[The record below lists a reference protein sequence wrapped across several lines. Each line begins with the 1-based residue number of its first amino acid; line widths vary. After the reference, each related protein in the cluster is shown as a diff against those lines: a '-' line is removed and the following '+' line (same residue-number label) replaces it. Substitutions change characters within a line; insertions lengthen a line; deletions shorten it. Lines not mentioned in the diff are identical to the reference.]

1 MAQKKK
7 AKSKTVGKA
16 MGKKDLKKT
25 KGGLNFAV
33 SSDSAMKWPENQV
46 NSSINISVDPASLQ
60 RFK

>member
-7 AKSKTVGKA
+7 AKSKT

-25 KGGLNFAV
+25 KGGLNFAITV
-33 SSDSAMKWPENQV
+33 DNAMKWPDSQLNPQV
-46 NSSINISVDPASLQ
+46 NTTIDPASLQ

>member
-7 AKSKTVGKA
+7 AKKSKT

-25 KGGLNFAV
+25 KGGLNFAITV
-33 SSDSAMKWPENQV
+33 DNAMKWPESQLNTQI
-46 NSSINISVDPASLQ
+46 NTSIDPASLQ

>member
-7 AKSKTVGKA
+7 AKAKT

-25 KGGLNFAV
+25 KGGLNFAI
-33 SSDSAMKWPENQV
+33 SSDSAMKWPESQLNTQI
-46 NSSINISVDPASLQ
+46 NTSIDPASLQ